1 MALGNTQLLT
11 IGVDLGGTSLR
22 IAAYAPGTGVLDS
35 ISLRTRLEAGPLAV
49 VDDMSDAIIRLIDQH
64 SNGRE
69 IAGIGVGS
77 PGPLELPAGRL
88 HHPPNLPGWDGFPL
102 LAEMEKRLQRPVTL
116 ESDANAAVLAEYELG
131 LGKQLGIDSMCM
143 LTLGTGVGNG
153 IILDGKLWHGAAGMG
168 GEAGHMTI
176 YPDGSVCGC
185 GNNGCLEACAS
196 ATAVVNA
203 ADRLIAAGKAPGLAR
218 LKKDTALTAQNLADA
233 ARQGDADAQSIYIE
247 TGRTLGISLAGLINI
262 LNLPL
267 YVVGG
272 GVANSWDL
280 LSPGLCLRNLVVG
293 AMYMR
298 SLLRAELPQ
307 RGCQA
312 EELRFYPQSSG
323 LRRDFWAH
331 VSFRYMPRNQRG
343 HLRSLLHVFI
353 PTALIQSKCRTEAC
367 GVRRK
372 PSASR

>member
-1 MALGNTQLLT
+1 MALGNSQLLA

-22 IAAYAPGTGVLDS
+22 IAAYAPGIGVIDA

-49 VDDMSDAIIRLIDQH
+49 VDDMCAAILKLIDQH
-64 SNGRE
+64 STGRDL
-69 IAGIGVGS
+69 AGIGVGS

-102 LAEMEKRLQRPVTL
+102 LTEMEKRLQRTVAI

-131 LGKQLGIDSMCM
+131 LGKQLGIESMCM

-153 IILDGKLWHGAAGMG
+153 IILDGKLWHGATGMG

-176 YPDGSVCGC
+176 YPDGALCGC

-203 ADRLIAAGKAPGLAR
+203 AERLIAKGKATGLAR
-218 LKKDTALTAQNLADA
+218 LKNKMSLTAENLAEA
-233 ARQGDADAQSIYIE
+233 ARQGDPDAKRIYTE

-280 LSPGLCLRNLVVG
+280 LSPV
-293 AMYMR
+293 MF
-298 SLLRAELPQ
+298 
-307 RGCQA
+307 
-312 EELRFYPQSSG
+312 EELERRSYVYALTAPGRVASAGMPGGGTQVLPAKLGAEAG
-323 LRRDFWAH
+323 LLGACILPMYSLKPTWA
-331 VSFRYMPRNQRG
+331 
-343 HLRSLLHVFI
+343 
-353 PTALIQSKCRTEAC
+353 
-367 GVRRK
+367 
-372 PSASR
+372 SA